1 MIAIATLRRTG
12 LVLGTAVVG
21 AAMLLACAAGP
32 AQAAEAAA
40 TTTSESTS
48 EADWM
53 NKGEARFETLP
64 GLAPVLPLPGRKA
77 AGLNQAQIRRL
88 TGRDPLLAVGLTL
101 GAPLALA
108 APALAGVWLPALAA
122 PLAVAAGH
130 LYVGDEER
138 AAGVA
143 LGGLGVAGV
152 GALAGWGA
160 SAALGLPAGAV
171 WGAGLGA
178 GAYGAWAAVDVYGQA
193 LKTGETQVL
202 TITR

>member
-1 MIAIATLRRTG
+1 MTAIATLRRTG

-32 AQAAEAAA
+32 AQAAPAPA

-53 NKGEARFETLP
+53 RAGEARFETLP
-64 GLAPVLPLPGRKA
+64 GLAPLLPVPGRKMA
-77 AGLNQAQIRRL
+77 LNQAQIRRL
-88 TGRDPLLAVGLTL
+88 AGRDPWLATGLTL
-101 GAPLALA
+101 AAPLALA
-108 APALAGVWLPALAA
+108 APALAGIWLPALAA
-122 PLAVAAGH
+122 PLAIAAGH
-130 LYVGDEER
+130 LYVGAAER
-138 AAGVA
+138 AAGVG
-143 LGGLGVAGV
+143 LGGLGAAGL

-160 SAALGLPAGAV
+160 SAALGLPAATV

-178 GAYGAWAAVDVYGQA
+178 GAYGAWAAVDVYGEA
-193 LKTGETQVL
+193 LRTSETQVL

>member
-1 MIAIATLRRTG
+1 MFATATLRRTG

-21 AAMLLACAAGP
+21 AAVILACAAGP
-32 AQAAEAAA
+32 AQAAAAPA
-40 TTTSESTS
+40 TTAAESTS

-53 NKGEARFETLP
+53 RAGEARFETLP
-64 GLAPVLPLPGRKA
+64 GLAPLLPVPGRKTV
-77 AGLNQAQIRRL
+77 LNQAQIRRL
-88 TGRDPLLAVGLTL
+88 AGRDPWLAAGLTV

-130 LYVGDEER
+130 LYVGDAER
-138 AAGVA
+138 AAGVG
-143 LGGLGVAGV
+143 LGGLGAAGL

-160 SAALGLPAGAV
+160 SAALGLPTATV

-178 GAYGAWAAVDVYGQA
+178 GAYGAWAAVDVYGEA
-193 LKTGETQVL
+193 LKTGETTVL

>member
-1 MIAIATLRRTG
+1 MFATATLRRTG

-21 AAMLLACAAGP
+21 AAVILACAAGP
-32 AQAAEAAA
+32 AQAAAAPA
-40 TTTSESTS
+40 TTTAESTS

-53 NKGEARFETLP
+53 RAGEARFETLP
-64 GLAPVLPLPGRKA
+64 GLAPLLPVPGRKTV
-77 AGLNQAQIRRL
+77 LNQAQIRRL
-88 TGRDPLLAVGLTL
+88 AGRDPWLAAGLTV

-130 LYVGDEER
+130 LYVGDAER
-138 AAGVA
+138 AAGVG
-143 LGGLGVAGV
+143 LGGLGAAGL

-160 SAALGLPAGAV
+160 SAALGLPTATV

-178 GAYGAWAAVDVYGQA
+178 GAYGAWAAVDVYGEA
-193 LKTGETQVL
+193 LKTGETTVL